1 MNKGMKKLVTT
12 VFMLLISLSI
22 FSLESDSLKGSIAI
36 LTSNVGDMEVLM
48 TKDKKGDWV
57 LKSHLDGGRIV
68 QRKEEEV
75 FRMEGN
81 QIKPLSYSFYQ
92 KIFFKKVKSSAI
104 FDWEN
109 KNIAYQEGKKESS
122 VALLEQTL
130 GPSTSQLQLRFD
142 FKKLDLENLPE
153 EMVYD
158 VFSKGEV
165 KTRTYRIA
173 GTENIK
179 TEMGEFLS
187 YKVERVFPKESQRA
201 QEFWLAPKLDFA
213 IIRILDINGR
223 ETSFEVKSFEI
234 LD

>member
-1 MNKGMKKLVTT
+1 MKKLVIA
-12 VFMLLISLSI
+12 VFILLTSLGI

-36 LTSNVGDMEVLM
+36 LTSNVGDMEVSM
-48 TKDKKGDWV
+48 TKDKKGDWI

-92 KIFFKKVKSSAI
+92 KIFFKKAKSSAI
-104 FDWEN
+104 FDWRN
-109 KNIAYQEGKKESS
+109 KNVIYKEGKEESS
-122 VALLEQTL
+122 VALIERTL

-142 FKKLDLENLPE
+142 FRELDLGNLPE
-153 EMVYD
+153 EMIYD
-158 VFSKGEV
+158 VFSRGEV
-165 KTRTYRIA
+165 KRRAYRIV
-173 GTENIK
+173 GIENIK
-179 TEMGEFLS
+179 TQMGEFSS
-187 YKVERVFPKESQRA
+187 YKVERVFPEGSQRA
-201 QEFWLAPKLDFA
+201 QKFWLAPELDFA

-223 ETSFEVKSFEI
+223 ETSFEVKSFKI

>member
-1 MNKGMKKLVTT
+1 
-12 VFMLLISLSI
+12 MLLISLSI
-22 FSLESDSLKGSIAI
+22 FSLESDNLIGSIAT
-36 LTSNVGDMEVLM
+36 LTSNVGDMEVSM

-68 QRKEEEV
+68 QRKEEEI
-75 FRMEGN
+75 FRMEQN
-81 QIKPLSYSFYQ
+81 QIKPLAYSFYQ
-92 KIFFKKVKSSAI
+92 KILFKKKAKSSAA
-104 FDWEN
+104 FDWKN
-109 KNIAYQEGKKESS
+109 KNVVYKEGKKESS
-122 VALLEQTL
+122 VALVERTL

-142 FKKLDLENLPE
+142 FKELDLENLPE
-153 EMVYD
+153 EMVYN
-158 VFSKGEV
+158 VFARGEV

-179 TEMGEFLS
+179 TQMGEFLS
-187 YKVERVFPKESQRA
+187 YKVERVFPKESQRV

>member
-1 MNKGMKKLVTT
+1 MKKLVTT
-12 VFMLLISLSI
+12 VFILLFSLSI
-22 FSLESDSLKGSIAI
+22 FSLESDIKGSIAI
-36 LTSNVGDMEVLM
+36 LTSNVGDMEVSM
-48 TKDKKGDWV
+48 TKNKKGDWV

-68 QRKEEEV
+68 QRKEEEI
-75 FRMEGN
+75 FRMEGS

-92 KIFFKKVKSSAI
+92 KIIFKKVNSSAV
-104 FDWEN
+104 FDWKN
-109 KNIAYQEGKKESS
+109 KNIAYKEGKKENS

-142 FKKLDLENLPE
+142 FKKLNLENLPE

-158 VFSKGEV
+158 VFSRGEV
-165 KTRTYRIA
+165 KTRAYKIV

-179 TEMGEFLS
+179 TQMGEFSS
-187 YKVERVFPKESQRA
+187 YKVERVFPEGSQRS
-201 QEFWLAPKLDFA
+201 QEFWLAPELDFA

>member
-1 MNKGMKKLVTT
+1 
-12 VFMLLISLSI
+12 
-22 FSLESDSLKGSIAI
+22 LESDNLKGSIAI
-36 LTSNVGDMEVLM
+36 LTSIVGDMEVSM

-75 FRMEGN
+75 FRMEQN

-92 KIFFKKVKSSAI
+92 NIFFKKARSSAV
-104 FDWEN
+104 FDWDN
-109 KNIAYQEGKKESS
+109 KNVIYKEGGEDNS
-122 VALLEQTL
+122 VALTGQTL

-158 VFSKGEV
+158 VFSRGQV
-165 KTRTYRIA
+165 KTRTYKIL

-179 TEMGEFLS
+179 TQMGEFLS

-201 QEFWLAPKLDFA
+201 QEFWLAPELDFA

-223 ETSFEVKSFEI
+223 KTSFEVQSFKI

>member
-1 MNKGMKKLVTT
+1 
-12 VFMLLISLSI
+12 MLLISLSI
-22 FSLESDSLKGSIAI
+22 FSLESDNLKGSIAT
-36 LTSNVGDMEVLM
+36 LTSNVGDMEVSM

-68 QRKEEEV
+68 QRKEEEI
-75 FRMEGN
+75 FRMEQN
-81 QIKPLSYSFYQ
+81 QIKPLAYSFYQ
-92 KIFFKKVKSSAI
+92 KILFKKKAKSSAA
-104 FDWEN
+104 FDWKN
-109 KNIAYQEGKKESS
+109 KNVVYKEGKKESS
-122 VALLEQTL
+122 VALVERTL

-142 FKKLDLENLPE
+142 FKELDLENLPE
-153 EMVYD
+153 EMVYN
-158 VFSKGEV
+158 VFARGEV

-179 TEMGEFLS
+179 TQMGEFLS
-187 YKVERVFPKESQRA
+187 YKVERVFPKESQRV

>member
-1 MNKGMKKLVTT
+1 MKKLLTSI
-12 VFMLLISLSI
+12 FILLISLNNIS
-22 FSLESDSLKGSIAI
+22 SESNSLKGSIAI
-36 LTSNVGDMEVLM
+36 LTSNVGDMEVSM

-68 QRKEEEV
+68 QRKEEET

-81 QIKPLSYSFYQ
+81 QIRPLSYSFYQ
-92 KIFFKKVKSSAI
+92 KIFFKKAKSSAS

-109 KNIAYQEGKKESS
+109 MNVIYKEGRKENE

-142 FKKLDLENLPE
+142 FKELDLKNLPD
-153 EMVYD
+153 EMVYK
-158 VFSKGEV
+158 VFSRGEI
-165 KTRTYRIA
+165 KSRTYRIA
-173 GTENIK
+173 GIENIK
-179 TEMGEFLS
+179 TEMGEFPS
-187 YKVERVFPKESQRA
+187 YKVERIFPKESQRT
-201 QEFWLAPKLDFA
+201 QEFWLAPELDFA

>member
-1 MNKGMKKLVTT
+1 MKKLVTT
-12 VFMLLISLSI
+12 VFILLFSLSI
-22 FSLESDSLKGSIAI
+22 FSLESDIKGSVAI
-36 LTSNVGDMEVLM
+36 LTSSVGDMEVSM
-48 TKDKKGDWV
+48 TKNKKGDWV

-68 QRKEEEV
+68 QRKEEEI

-81 QIKPLSYSFYQ
+81 QIKPLSYSFYR
-92 KIFFKKVKSSAI
+92 KVIFQKKVNSSAV
-104 FDWEN
+104 FDWKN
-109 KNIAYQEGKKESS
+109 KNIAYKEGKKENS

-142 FKKLDLENLPE
+142 FKKLNLENLPE

-158 VFSKGEV
+158 VFSRGEV
-165 KTRTYRIA
+165 KTRAYKIV

-179 TEMGEFLS
+179 TQMGEFLS
-187 YKVERVFPKESQRA
+187 YKVERVFPEGSQRS
-201 QEFWLAPKLDFA
+201 QEFWLAPELDFA

-223 ETSFEVKSFEI
+223 ETSLEVKSFEI

>member
-1 MNKGMKKLVTT
+1 MKKLVTT
-12 VFMLLISLSI
+12 VLLLLSSLSI
-22 FSLESDSLKGSIAI
+22 FSLESDIKGSIAI
-36 LTSNVGDMEVLM
+36 LTSSYGDMEVSM

-81 QIKPLSYSFYQ
+81 QIKPLSYSFNQ
-92 KIFFKKVKSSAI
+92 KIFFIKSKFSAI
-104 FDWEN
+104 FDWKN
-109 KNIAYQEGKKESS
+109 KNITYKEGRKESS

-142 FKKLDLENLPE
+142 FKELNLENLPE
-153 EMVYD
+153 EMAYD

-165 KTRTYRIA
+165 KRRIYRII

-179 TEMGEFLS
+179 TQMGEFLS

-223 ETSFEVKSFEI
+223 ETNLEVKSFKV

>member
-1 MNKGMKKLVTT
+1 
-12 VFMLLISLSI
+12 MLLISLSI
-22 FSLESDSLKGSIAI
+22 FSLESDNLKGSIAT
-36 LTSNVGDMEVLM
+36 LTSNVGDMEVSM

-68 QRKEEEV
+68 QRKEEEI
-75 FRMEGN
+75 FRMEQN
-81 QIKPLSYSFYQ
+81 QIKPLAYSFYQ
-92 KIFFKKVKSSAI
+92 KILFKKKAKSSAA
-104 FDWEN
+104 FDWKN
-109 KNIAYQEGKKESS
+109 KNVVYKERKKESS
-122 VALLEQTL
+122 VALVERTL

-142 FKKLDLENLPE
+142 FKELDLENLPE
-153 EMVYD
+153 EMVYN
-158 VFSKGEV
+158 VFSRGEV

-179 TEMGEFLS
+179 TQMGEFLS
-187 YKVERVFPKESQRA
+187 YKVERVFPKESQRV
-201 QEFWLAPKLDFA
+201 QEFWLAPELDFA